1 MTMEKQ
7 RISILKQKNRLG
19 LTVACVVLTPLLM
32 LLCLFVPMALPL
44 LPLMMLAML
53 GYAGAASAVIGCFG
67 AISMT
72 GYLFGV
78 PGGIGAAL
86 FLVPVL
92 IAAGILVY
100 LNKPFWFS
108 VGVSAGVMFASLGAI
123 SGLLALLAGTDLVT
137 AITDGLRAM
146 LMEYD
151 FLAEYI
157 VALASELGVV
167 NTDGATLSQMVGQL
181 VLLIDEVL
189 RLEIP
194 AHMVVGSGAVGL
206 FGQALLRRGLQKR
219 GEAVDLPAFKTW
231 RIPKGWGR
239 VLGGTMAL
247 LVLANLLVPSNTAGM
262 LYTFTALIEKVF
274 ATQGI
279 AAIFWKFDE
288 KNRGWVFKTLTFAL
302 GWTVLVY
309 GAVLAGILDQ
319 AADVMKRR
327 EALDGDGKKPAN
339 GPF

>member
-1 MTMEKQ
+1 MEKQ

-19 LTVACVVLTPLLM
+19 LTALCVVLTPLLM

-44 LPLMMLAML
+44 VPLMMLAML
-53 GYAGAASAVIGCFG
+53 GYAGPASAVIGCFG

-92 IAAGILVY
+92 VAAGVLVY
-100 LNKPFWFS
+100 LDKPFWFS
-108 VGVSAGVMFASLGAI
+108 VGVGAGVMFASLGAI
-123 SGLLALLAGTDLVT
+123 SGLLSLLAGTDLVT

-146 LMEYD
+146 LLQYD

-157 VALASELGVV
+157 IALASELGVV
-167 NTDGATLSQMVGQL
+167 NTDGATLTQMVGQL

-194 AHMVVGSGAVGL
+194 AHMVVGSGTVGL

-239 VLGGTMAL
+239 VLGGTLAV
-247 LVLANLLVPSNTAGM
+247 LVLMNLLMPANTAGM
-262 LYTFTALIEKVF
+262 LYTFTALIEKIF
-274 ATQGI
+274 AAQGI
-279 AAIFWKFDE
+279 AAIFWKLDE
-288 KNRGWVFKTLTFAL
+288 QNRGRILKGLIFLM

-309 GAVLAGILDQ
+309 GAVLAGVLDQ

-327 EALDGDGKKPAN
+327 AALDGNRQSPAN